1 MVNQVS
7 ARRHWFPVRQPQTL
21 QVAALL
27 LYWNAFLGVASDLLV
42 GGAGR
47 GALALGAAEAAG
59 AYGIANERRWGY
71 VVALLA
77 AIVPLVLLVVVA
89 GFLGAGILFLLFQV
103 ALVALLLHPQS
114 RDYYRLWYR

>member
-1 MVNQVS
+1 MNRVP

-21 QVAALL
+21 LVAALL
-27 LYWNAFLGVASDLLV
+27 LYWNAVLGVVSGLLI

-47 GALALGAAEAAG
+47 YALALGAAEAAG

-71 VVALLA
+71 VMALLA
-77 AIVPLVLLVVVA
+77 AIVPLVLVVA
-89 GFLGAGILFLLFQV
+89 VTGFLGAGILYLIFQV
-103 ALVALLLHPQS
+103 ALVALLLHPQR

>member
-103 ALVALLLHPQS
+103 ALVALLLHPKS

>member
-27 LYWNAFLGVASDLLV
+27 LYWNAFLGVASGLLV

-59 AYGIANERRWGY
+59 AYGIANERHWSY

>member
-1 MVNQVS
+1 MVNRVS

-27 LYWNAFLGVASDLLV
+27 LYWNAFLGVASGLLV

-47 GALALGAAEAAG
+47 YALALGVAEAAG

-77 AIVPLVLLVVVA
+77 AIIPLVLVVVVA
-89 GFLGAGILFLLFQV
+89 GFLGAGILYLLFQV

>member
-1 MVNQVS
+1 MVNRVP

-21 QVAALL
+21 QISALL
-27 LYWNAFLGVASDLLV
+27 LYWNAFLGVASGLLV

-47 GALALGAAEAAG
+47 YALALGATEAAG

-89 GFLGAGILFLLFQV
+89 GFLGAGILYLLFQV